1 MENELMLNMQQIRVV
16 QGSVDFQNY
25 ERVKQQALQ
34 LAENLQT
41 VEVNEDNLKQSK
53 KLLAAVNR
61 RKKELDDER
70 IRIKKVMLEPY
81 QEFEQQVKEIT
92 LIVEAANETVRQQV
106 KHLEEQERQA
116 KQEQLAEIFHKRKA
130 LYSLGDLIPF
140 EDWMKPK
147 HLNKSTSI
155 ESAEME
161 MVEFLERTERDIKV
175 LQSMPDVNAHVSAYI
190 GQYDLALAMTQVR
203 AEKERMQQIEAVQ
216 TQKKTEYIK
225 AYRFTVFGDKDKTLV
240 EMFMKQNK
248 ITYEMEQ

>member
-106 KHLEEQERQA
+106 KHLEEEERQA